1 MHLERYP
8 AKKKERPKCFK
19 PDGKTDTDS
28 PRLRVEKSGR
38 GTGETEKAG
47 SGNAEKEAP
56 QGRIKRKNL
65 RVEEKQKI
73 FKIPLHLT
81 QLVVSLKFFKK
92 VVIKIPYFTKTLHI
106 VNDLL
111 TVIFLQYYSG

>member
-1 MHLERYP
+1 MRLERYP
-8 AKKKERPKCFK
+8 VKKKESPKCFK

-28 PRLRVEKSGR
+28 PRLRIEKSGR

-65 RVEEKQKI
+65 RVEEKRKI

-81 QLVVSLKFFKK
+81 QLVVSLKFL
-92 VVIKIPYFTKTLHI
+92 KILATKITYFTKTLQT